1 MIKVEIH
8 LGLLTLYSNF
18 SFLVVSSVLEVFQL
32 LAVFTTV
39 GGPELSNMCYILAVK
54 TLCCKCSTELCFLN
68 GKWGGAFSLSF

>member
-18 SFLVVSSVLEVFQL
+18 SFLVVSGVLEVFQL

-39 GGPELSNMCYILAVK
+39 GGPELSNLCHILAVK
-54 TLCCKCSTELCFLN
+54 TLCCKRSTELRFLKWKN
-68 GKWGGAFSLSF
+68 GAGL